1 MTRLDIP
8 AMVRVAQDGGRA
20 VAWLTMPC
28 GTVVAVA
35 AFKPRKVGR

>member
-8 AMVRVAQDGGRA
+8 AMVRAAQDGGKA
-20 VAWLTMPC
+20 VAWFRMEC

-35 AFKPRKVGR
+35 AFKPRKEQR